1 VPVHGIARR
10 SRRAHYCYGEVNY
23 APPVVRQHEEDIQ
36 DLTANGRH
44 GEEINGNQ
52 AVQMIVQERSPGL

>member
-1 VPVHGIARR
+1 M
-10 SRRAHYCYGEVNY
+10 NY